1 MTNELDAFDTR
12 MLVLNSSAP
21 TPTSEIDAAVR
32 VYERLRTA
40 KAACIAEFG
49 EQPPIEA
56 VLAVFHQ
63 LCAEA
68 QIGQGIRST
77 AE

>member
-1 MTNELDAFDTR
+1 MTNKLDAFDTR
-12 MLVLNSSAP
+12 MDVLNRAGAP
-21 TPTSEIDAAVR
+21 GSEIDAAVR

-56 VLAVFHQ
+56 VLAIFRQ
-63 LCAEA
+63 LCVEA
-68 QIGQGIRST
+68 
-77 AE
+77 